1 MKSYL
6 LEIGC
11 EELPPK
17 AILTYKEFLKE
28 YAHQTFKDFFIYDSP
43 ENIKI
48 YATPRRL
55 AILIKNLKEKQDNQK
70 ITLIGPPYKVAVD
83 SEGRFTKA
91 ALSFAEKNNI
101 PLEKL
106 EKITTEKGEYLGATI
121 EKEGESLESF
131 IKHKIPLLFNQFPQ
145 LKSMK
150 WNNSDYRFPRPIRW
164 IVSLLDDKVIDFEVA
179 SVKAD
184 RFTHLHRFMT
194 KPIGRGERKDINH
207 ANDYEEITKLGYII
221 ANFEDRKHSIKT
233 QYEGFARQL
242 NVNII
247 EDDELID
254 EITCLTEFPVGIV
267 GDFSPEYLILPK
279 EVIITVCKHH
289 QRYLNFEKDGKLIPK
304 FLAFSNNAVK
314 DRDIVKN
321 GYEKVLKARLEDAL
335 FFYKEDLK
343 KKLDDNIEKLKGIQF
358 HEKLGSMYDKVLRNL
373 ELALK
378 LADLIGYKDTEKIK
392 RAVMLS
398 KADLLTE
405 MVKEFDELQGIMGM
419 YYSQKQGEDDEISKS
434 IYEHYLPKTA
444 EDNVPETNLGT
455 LLALADKLDTVISF
469 IKIGELPK
477 PSADPFGI
485 RRNAIGIVRLL
496 VEKEID
502 LDLRK
507 VIDDESILDFIL
519 SRLESHLQS
528 KGYKTDIINAVL
540 SLKDGNIY
548 RNYLKVKA
556 LSQLRNLPDYENVI
570 MVFKRV
576 GNIIPEDFVFSN
588 VDVNLLVSE
597 PEKELYKKFIEIK
610 DKFKQFIE
618 NKDYDKALGL
628 MLELKPYID
637 RFFDNVMIMVEDKK
651 LKNNR
656 LSLLKEI
663 NDSFR
668 NIADFTKLIGG

>member
-48 YATPRRL
+48 HATPRRL
-55 AILIKNLKEKQDNQK
+55 AVLIKNLKEKQDNQK

-83 SEGRFTKA
+83 SEGEFTKA

-106 EKITTEKGEYLGATI
+106 EKIITEKGEYLGATI
-121 EKEGESLESF
+121 EKEGESLELF

-150 WNNSDYRFPRPIRW
+150 WNSSDYRFPRPIRW

-184 RFTHLHRFMT
+184 RFTYLHRFMT

-242 NVNII
+242 NASII

-267 GDFSPEYLILPK
+267 GDFSPEYLTLPK
-279 EVIITVCKHH
+279 EVIITVCKYH

-314 DRDIVKN
+314 DRDTVKN
-321 GYEKVLKARLEDAL
+321 GYEKVLRARLEDAL

-378 LADLIGYKDTEKIK
+378 LADLTGYKDIEKIK

-419 YYSQKQGEDDEISKS
+419 YYSQKQGEEEEISKS

-444 EDNVPETNLGT
+444 EDSIPETNLGT
-455 LLALADKLDTVISF
+455 ILALADKLDTVISF

-485 RRNAIGIVRLL
+485 RRNAIGMVRLL

-519 SRLESHLQS
+519 SRLESYLQS
-528 KGYKTDIINAVL
+528 KGYKTDITNAVL

-576 GNIIPEDFVFSN
+576 GNIIPEDLKFSN
-588 VDVNLLVSE
+588 ANVNLLVSQS
-597 PEKELYKKFIEIK
+597 EKELYKKFIEIK

-618 NKDYDKALGL
+618 NKNYDKALGL
-628 MLELKPYID
+628 LLELKPYID
-637 RFFDNVMIMVEDKK
+637 RFFDNVMIMVEDEK

-663 NDSFR
+663 NDLFR

>member
-28 YAHQTFKDFFIYDSP
+28 YVYQTFKDFFIYESP

-55 AILIKNLKEKQDNQK
+55 AVLIKNLKEKQDNQK
-70 ITLIGPPYKVAVD
+70 IKLIGPPYKVAID
-83 SEGRFTKA
+83 SEGKFTKA

-106 EKITTEKGEYLGATI
+106 EKITIEKGEYLGATI

-131 IKHKIPLLFNQFPQ
+131 IKHKIPLLFNHFPQ

-184 RFTHLHRFMT
+184 RFTYLHRFMT

-242 NVNII
+242 NANII

-321 GYEKVLKARLEDAL
+321 GYEKVLRARLEDAL

-358 HEKLGSMYDKVLRNL
+358 HEKLGSMYDKVLGNL

-378 LADLIGYKDTEKIK
+378 LADLIGYKDIEKIK

-419 YYSQKQGEDDEISKS
+419 YYSQKQGEEEEISKS

-444 EDNVPETNLGT
+444 EDNIPETNLGT

-507 VIDDESILDFIL
+507 IIDDESILDFIL
-519 SRLESHLQS
+519 SRLESYLQS

-576 GNIIPEDFVFSN
+576 GNIIPKDFTISN

-597 PEKELYKKFIEIK
+597 PEKELYNKFTEIK

-637 RFFDNVMIMVEDKK
+637 RFFDNIMIMVEDEK

-663 NDSFR
+663 NDLFR

>member
-48 YATPRRL
+48 HATPRRL
-55 AILIKNLKEKQDNQK
+55 AVLIKNLKEKQDNQK

-83 SEGRFTKA
+83 SEGKFTKA

-106 EKITTEKGEYLGATI
+106 EKIITEKGEYLGATI

-150 WNNSDYRFPRPIRW
+150 WNSSDYRFPRPIRW

-184 RFTHLHRFMT
+184 RFTYLHRFMT

-242 NVNII
+242 NASII

-279 EVIITVCKHH
+279 EVVITVCKYH

-314 DRDIVKN
+314 DRDTVKN
-321 GYEKVLKARLEDAL
+321 GYEKVLRARLEDAL

-343 KKLDDNIEKLKGIQF
+343 KKLDDNIEKLKDIQF

-378 LADLIGYKDTEKIK
+378 LADLTGYKDIEKIK

-398 KADLLTE
+398 KTDLLTE

-419 YYSQKQGEDDEISKS
+419 YYSQKQGEEEEISKS

-444 EDNVPETNLGT
+444 EDSIPETNLGT
-455 LLALADKLDTVISF
+455 ILALADKLDTVISF

-485 RRNAIGIVRLL
+485 RRNAIGMVRLL

-519 SRLESHLQS
+519 SRLESYLQS

-576 GNIIPEDFVFSN
+576 GNIIPENLKFSN
-588 VDVNLLVSE
+588 ANVNLLVLQS
-597 PEKELYKKFIEIK
+597 EKELYKKFIEIK

-618 NKDYDKALGL
+618 NKNYDKALGL
-628 MLELKPYID
+628 LLELKPYID
-637 RFFDNVMIMVEDKK
+637 RFFDNVMIMVEDEK

-663 NDSFR
+663 NDLFR

>member
-28 YAHQTFKDFFIYDSP
+28 YAHQTFKDFFIYNSP

-55 AILIKNLKEKQDNQK
+55 AVLIKNLKKKQDNQK

-83 SEGRFTKA
+83 SEGKFTKA

-121 EKEGESLESF
+121 EKEGESLELF
-131 IKHKIPLLFNQFPQ
+131 IKHKIPQLFNQFPQ

-150 WNNSDYRFPRPIRW
+150 WNDSDYRFPRPIRW
-164 IVSLLDDKVIDFEVA
+164 IVSLLDDKVIEFEVA
-179 SVKAD
+179 SVKTD

-242 NVNII
+242 NASII

-267 GDFSPEYLILPK
+267 GDLSPEYLTLPK
-279 EVIITVCKHH
+279 EAIITVCKHH

-314 DRDIVKN
+314 DRDVVKN
-321 GYEKVLKARLEDAL
+321 GYEKVLRARLEDAL

-378 LADLIGYKDTEKIK
+378 LADLTGYKDAEKIK

-419 YYSQKQGEDDEISKS
+419 YYSQKQGEEEEISRS

-444 EDNVPETNLGT
+444 EDNIPETNLGT

-519 SRLESHLQS
+519 SRLESYLQS

-576 GNIIPEDFVFSN
+576 GNIIPEDFKFSN
-588 VDVNLLVSE
+588 VDVNLLVSQ

-610 DKFKQFIE
+610 DKFKRFIE

-628 MLELKPYID
+628 LLELKPYID
-637 RFFDNVMIMVEDKK
+637 RFFDNVMIMVEDEK

-663 NDSFR
+663 NDLFR

>member
-17 AILTYKEFLKE
+17 AILTYEEFLKE

-48 YATPRRL
+48 HATPRRL
-55 AILIKNLKEKQDNQK
+55 AVLIKNLKEKQDNQK

-83 SEGRFTKA
+83 SEGKFTKA

-106 EKITTEKGEYLGATI
+106 EKIITEKGEYLGATI

-150 WNNSDYRFPRPIRW
+150 WNSSDYRFPRPIRW

-184 RFTHLHRFMT
+184 RFTYLHRFMT

-242 NVNII
+242 NASII

-314 DRDIVKN
+314 DRDTVKN
-321 GYEKVLKARLEDAL
+321 GYEKVLRARLEDAL

-373 ELALK
+373 ELALE
-378 LADLIGYKDTEKIK
+378 LADLTGYKDIEKIK

-419 YYSQKQGEDDEISKS
+419 HYSQKQGEEEEISKS

-444 EDNVPETNLGT
+444 EDNIPETDLGT

-507 VIDDESILDFIL
+507 IIDDESILDFIL
-519 SRLESHLQS
+519 SRLESYLQS
-528 KGYKTDIINAVL
+528 KGKTDIINAVL
-540 SLKDGNIY
+540 SLNDGNIY

-576 GNIIPEDFVFSN
+576 GNIIPEDFIFSN
-588 VDVNLLVSE
+588 TSVNLLVSQS
-597 PEKELYKKFIEIK
+597 EKELYKKFIEIK

-628 MLELKPYID
+628 LLELKPYID
-637 RFFDNVMIMVEDKK
+637 RFFDYVIIMVEDEK

-663 NDSFR
+663 NDLFR

>member
-55 AILIKNLKEKQDNQK
+55 AVLIKNLKEKQDNQK

-83 SEGRFTKA
+83 SEGKFTKA
-91 ALSFAEKNNI
+91 SLSFAEKNNI

-121 EKEGESLESF
+121 EKEGENLESF
-131 IKHKIPLLFNQFPQ
+131 IKHKIPQLFNQFPQ

-164 IVSLLDDKVIDFEVA
+164 IVSLLDDKVIEFEVA

-242 NVNII
+242 NASII

-267 GDFSPEYLILPK
+267 GDFSPEYLVLPK

-321 GYEKVLKARLEDAL
+321 GYEKVLRARLEDAL

-343 KKLDDNIEKLKGIQF
+343 KKLDDNVEKLKGIQF

-378 LADLIGYKDTEKIK
+378 LADLIGYKDAEKIK

-398 KADLLTE
+398 KTDLLTE

-419 YYSQKQGEDDEISKS
+419 YYNQKQGEEEEISKS

-444 EDNVPETNLGT
+444 EDNLPETNLGT

-519 SRLESHLQS
+519 SRLESYLQS

-576 GNIIPEDFVFSN
+576 GNIIPEDFKFSN

-597 PEKELYKKFIEIK
+597 PEKELYNKFIEIK
-610 DKFKQFIE
+610 DKFKQLIE

-637 RFFDNVMIMVEDKK
+637 RFFDNVMIMVEDEK

-663 NDSFR
+663 NDLFR

>member
-28 YAHQTFKDFFIYDSP
+28 YVNQAFKDFFIYDSP

-55 AILIKNLKEKQDNQK
+55 AFLIKNLREKQDNQK

-83 SEGRFTKA
+83 SEGKFTKA

-131 IKHKIPLLFNQFPQ
+131 IKHKVPQLFNQFPQ

-179 SVKAD
+179 SVKTD

-221 ANFEDRKHSIKT
+221 ANFKDRKHSIKT

-242 NVNII
+242 NANII

-254 EITCLTEFPVGIV
+254 EITCLTEFPVSIV
-267 GDFSPEYLILPK
+267 GDFSLEYLILPK

-314 DRDIVKN
+314 DRDLVKN

-373 ELALK
+373 DLGLK

-419 YYSQKQGEDDEISKS
+419 YYSQKQGEEEEISKS
-434 IYEHYLPKTA
+434 IYEHYFPKTA
-444 EDNVPETNLGT
+444 EDNIPETNLGT

-507 VIDDESILDFIL
+507 IIDDESILDFIL
-519 SRLESHLQS
+519 SRLESYLQS

-548 RNYLKVKA
+548 RNYIKVKA

-576 GNIIPEDFVFSN
+576 GNIIPEDFTISN
-588 VDVNLLVSE
+588 VDVNLLLSE

-618 NKDYDKALGL
+618 NKDYDKVLGL

-637 RFFDNVMIMVEDKK
+637 RFFNNVMIMVEDEK

-663 NDSFR
+663 NDLFR

>member
-28 YAHQTFKDFFIYDSP
+28 YAHQTFKDFFIYNSP

-55 AILIKNLKEKQDNQK
+55 AVLIKSLKEKQDNQK

-83 SEGRFTKA
+83 SEGKFTKA

-242 NVNII
+242 NASII
-247 EDDELID
+247 EGDELID

-321 GYEKVLKARLEDAL
+321 GYEKVLRARLEDAL

-358 HEKLGSMYDKVLRNL
+358 HEKLGSVYDKVLRNL
-373 ELALK
+373 ELVLK
-378 LADLIGYKDTEKIK
+378 LADLIGYKGIEKIK

-405 MVKEFDELQGIMGM
+405 MIKEFDELQGIMGM
-419 YYSQKQGEDDEISKS
+419 YYSQKQGEEEEISKS

-444 EDNVPETNLGT
+444 EDNIPQTNLGT
-455 LLALADKLDTVISF
+455 LLALADKLDAVISF

-485 RRNAIGIVRLL
+485 RRSAIGIVRLL

-502 LDLRK
+502 LGLRK
-507 VIDDESILDFIL
+507 VIDDESISDFIL
-519 SRLESHLQS
+519 SRLESYLQS

-576 GNIIPEDFVFSN
+576 GNIIPEDFKFSN
-588 VDVNLLVSE
+588 VNVNLLLSE
-597 PEKELYKKFIEIK
+597 PEKELYNKFIEIK

-618 NKDYDKALGL
+618 NKDYDKVLGL

-637 RFFDNVMIMVEDKK
+637 RFFDNVMIMVEDDK

-663 NDSFR
+663 NDLFR
-668 NIADFTKLIGG
+668 NVADFTKLIGG

>member
-48 YATPRRL
+48 HATPRRL
-55 AILIKNLKEKQDNQK
+55 AVLIKNLKEKQDNQK

-83 SEGRFTKA
+83 SEGKFTKA

-106 EKITTEKGEYLGATI
+106 EKIITEKGEYLGATI

-150 WNNSDYRFPRPIRW
+150 WNSSDYRFPRPIRW

-184 RFTHLHRFMT
+184 RFTYLHRFMT

-242 NVNII
+242 NASII

-314 DRDIVKN
+314 DRDTVKN
-321 GYEKVLKARLEDAL
+321 GYEKVLRARLEDAL

-378 LADLIGYKDTEKIK
+378 LADLTGYKDIEKIK

-419 YYSQKQGEDDEISKS
+419 YYSQKQGEEEEISKS

-444 EDNVPETNLGT
+444 EDSIPETNLGT
-455 LLALADKLDTVISF
+455 ILALADKLDTVISF

-507 VIDDESILDFIL
+507 IIDDESILDFIL
-519 SRLESHLQS
+519 SRLESYLQS

-576 GNIIPEDFVFSN
+576 GNIIPEDFKFSN
-588 VDVNLLVSE
+588 TSVNLLVSR

-628 MLELKPYID
+628 LLELKPYID
-637 RFFDNVMIMVEDKK
+637 RFFDNVMIMVEDEK
-651 LKNNR
+651 LKSNR

-663 NDSFR
+663 NDLFR

>member
-28 YAHQTFKDFFIYDSP
+28 YAHQTFKDFFIYESP

-55 AILIKNLKEKQDNQK
+55 AVLIKNLKEKQDNQK

-131 IKHKIPLLFNQFPQ
+131 IKHKIPQLFNQFPQ

-164 IVSLLDDKVIDFEVA
+164 IVSLLDDKVIEFEVA

-184 RFTHLHRFMT
+184 RFTYLHRFMT

-242 NVNII
+242 NANII

-321 GYEKVLKARLEDAL
+321 GYEKVLRARLEDAL

-358 HEKLGSMYDKVLRNL
+358 HEKLGSMYDKVLRSL
-373 ELALK
+373 KLALK

-419 YYSQKQGEDDEISKS
+419 YYSQKQGEEEEISKS

-444 EDNVPETNLGT
+444 EDNIPETNLGT

-507 VIDDESILDFIL
+507 IIDDESILEFIF
-519 SRLESHLQS
+519 SRLESYLQS

-576 GNIIPEDFVFSN
+576 GNIIPEDFKFSN
-588 VDVNLLVSE
+588 VDVNLLASE

-637 RFFDNVMIMVEDKK
+637 RFFDNVMIMVEDEK

-656 LSLLKEI
+656 LNLLKEI
-663 NDSFR
+663 NDLFR

>member
-1 MKSYL
+1 
-6 LEIGC
+6 
-11 EELPPK
+11 
-17 AILTYKEFLKE
+17 
-28 YAHQTFKDFFIYDSP
+28 
-43 ENIKI
+43 
-48 YATPRRL
+48 
-55 AILIKNLKEKQDNQK
+55 
-70 ITLIGPPYKVAVD
+70 
-83 SEGRFTKA
+83 
-91 ALSFAEKNNI
+91 
-101 PLEKL
+101 
-106 EKITTEKGEYLGATI
+106 
-121 EKEGESLESF
+121 
-131 IKHKIPLLFNQFPQ
+131 
-145 LKSMK
+145 
-150 WNNSDYRFPRPIRW
+150 
-164 IVSLLDDKVIDFEVA
+164 
-179 SVKAD
+179 
-184 RFTHLHRFMT
+184 
-194 KPIGRGERKDINH
+194 
-207 ANDYEEITKLGYII
+207 
-221 ANFEDRKHSIKT
+221 
-233 QYEGFARQL
+233 
-242 NVNII
+242 
-247 EDDELID
+247 
-254 EITCLTEFPVGIV
+254 
-267 GDFSPEYLILPK
+267 
-279 EVIITVCKHH
+279 
-289 QRYLNFEKDGKLIPK
+289 
-304 FLAFSNNAVK
+304 
-314 DRDIVKN
+314 
-321 GYEKVLKARLEDAL
+321 
-335 FFYKEDLK
+335 
-343 KKLDDNIEKLKGIQF
+343 
-358 HEKLGSMYDKVLRNL
+358 MYDKVLRNL

-378 LADLIGYKDTEKIK
+378 LADLTGYKDAEKIK

-419 YYSQKQGEDDEISKS
+419 YYSQKQGEEEEISRS

-444 EDNVPETNLGT
+444 EDNIPETNLGT

-519 SRLESHLQS
+519 SRLESYLQS

-576 GNIIPEDFVFSN
+576 GNIIPEDFKFSN

-637 RFFDNVMIMVEDKK
+637 RFFDNVMIMVEDEK

-663 NDSFR
+663 NDLFR

>member
-48 YATPRRL
+48 HATPRRL
-55 AILIKNLKEKQDNQK
+55 AVLIKNLKEKQDNQK

-83 SEGRFTKA
+83 SEGKFTKA

-106 EKITTEKGEYLGATI
+106 EKIITEKGEYLGATI

-150 WNNSDYRFPRPIRW
+150 WNSSDYRFPRPIRW

-184 RFTHLHRFMT
+184 RFTYLHRFMT

-242 NVNII
+242 NASII

-254 EITCLTEFPVGIV
+254 EITSLTEFPVGIV

-321 GYEKVLKARLEDAL
+321 GYEKVLRARLEDAL

-378 LADLIGYKDTEKIK
+378 LADLTGYKDIEKIK

-419 YYSQKQGEDDEISKS
+419 YYSQKQGEEEEISKS

-444 EDNVPETNLGT
+444 EDNIPETDLGT

-507 VIDDESILDFIL
+507 IIDDESILDFIL
-519 SRLESHLQS
+519 SRLESYLQS

-556 LSQLRNLPDYENVI
+556 LSQLRNVPDYENVI

-576 GNIIPEDFVFSN
+576 GNIIPEDFKFSN
-588 VDVNLLVSE
+588 TSVNLLVSQ

-628 MLELKPYID
+628 LLELKPYID
-637 RFFDNVMIMVEDKK
+637 RFFDNVMIMVEDEK

-663 NDSFR
+663 NDLFR

>member
-17 AILTYKEFLKE
+17 AILTYEEFLKE

-48 YATPRRL
+48 HATPRRL
-55 AILIKNLKEKQDNQK
+55 AVLIKNLKEKQDNQK

-83 SEGRFTKA
+83 SEGKFTKA

-106 EKITTEKGEYLGATI
+106 EKIITEKGEYLGATI
-121 EKEGESLESF
+121 EKEGESLELF

-150 WNNSDYRFPRPIRW
+150 WNSSDYRFPRPIRW

-184 RFTHLHRFMT
+184 RFTYLHRFMT

-242 NVNII
+242 NASII

-314 DRDIVKN
+314 DRDTVKN
-321 GYEKVLKARLEDAL
+321 GYEKVLRARLEDAL

-373 ELALK
+373 ELALE
-378 LADLIGYKDTEKIK
+378 LADLTGYKDIEKIK

-419 YYSQKQGEDDEISKS
+419 HYSQKQGEEEEISKS

-444 EDNVPETNLGT
+444 EDSIPETNLGT
-455 LLALADKLDTVISF
+455 ILALADKLDTVISF

-485 RRNAIGIVRLL
+485 RRNAIGMVRLL

-507 VIDDESILDFIL
+507 IIDDESILDFIL
-519 SRLESHLQS
+519 SRLESYLQS
-528 KGYKTDIINAVL
+528 KGKTDIINAVL
-540 SLKDGNIY
+540 SLNDGNIY

-576 GNIIPEDFVFSN
+576 GNIIPEDLKFSN
-588 VDVNLLVSE
+588 ANVNLLVSQS
-597 PEKELYKKFIEIK
+597 EKELYKKFIEIK

-618 NKDYDKALGL
+618 NKNYDKALGL
-628 MLELKPYID
+628 LLELKPYID
-637 RFFDNVMIMVEDKK
+637 RFFDNVMIMVEDEK

-663 NDSFR
+663 NDLFR

>member
-17 AILTYKEFLKE
+17 AILTYEEFLKE

-48 YATPRRL
+48 HATPRRL
-55 AILIKNLKEKQDNQK
+55 AVLIKNLKEKQDNQK

-83 SEGRFTKA
+83 SEGKFTKA

-106 EKITTEKGEYLGATI
+106 EKIITEKGEYLGATI

-131 IKHKIPLLFNQFPQ
+131 IKHKIPILFNQFPQ

-150 WNNSDYRFPRPIRW
+150 WNSSDYRFPRPIRW

-184 RFTHLHRFMT
+184 RFTYLHRFMT

-242 NVNII
+242 NASII

-314 DRDIVKN
+314 DRDTVKN
-321 GYEKVLKARLEDAL
+321 GYEKVLRARLEDAL

-373 ELALK
+373 ELALE
-378 LADLIGYKDTEKIK
+378 LADLTGYKDIEKIK

-419 YYSQKQGEDDEISKS
+419 YYSQKQGEEEEISKS

-444 EDNVPETNLGT
+444 EDSIPETNLGT
-455 LLALADKLDTVISF
+455 ILASADKLDAVISF

-507 VIDDESILDFIL
+507 IIDDESILDFIL
-519 SRLESHLQS
+519 SRLESYLQS
-528 KGYKTDIINAVL
+528 KGKTDIINAVL
-540 SLKDGNIY
+540 SLNDGNIY

-576 GNIIPEDFVFSN
+576 GNIIPEDFIFSN
-588 VDVNLLVSE
+588 TSVNLLVSQS
-597 PEKELYKKFIEIK
+597 EKELYKKFIEIK

-628 MLELKPYID
+628 LLELKPYID
-637 RFFDNVMIMVEDKK
+637 RFFDYVIIMVEDEK
-651 LKNNR
+651 LKSNR

-663 NDSFR
+663 NDLFR

>member
-48 YATPRRL
+48 HATPRRL
-55 AILIKNLKEKQDNQK
+55 AVLIKNLKEKQDNQK

-83 SEGRFTKA
+83 SEGKFTKA

-106 EKITTEKGEYLGATI
+106 EKIITEKGEYLGATI

-150 WNNSDYRFPRPIRW
+150 WNSSDYRFPRPIRW

-184 RFTHLHRFMT
+184 RFTYLHRFMT

-242 NVNII
+242 NASII

-321 GYEKVLKARLEDAL
+321 GYEKVLRARLEDAL

-378 LADLIGYKDTEKIK
+378 LADLTGYKDIEKIK

-419 YYSQKQGEDDEISKS
+419 YYSQKQGEEEEISKS

-444 EDNVPETNLGT
+444 EDSIPETNLGT
-455 LLALADKLDTVISF
+455 ILALADKLDTVISF

-507 VIDDESILDFIL
+507 IIDDESILDFIL
-519 SRLESHLQS
+519 SRLESYLQS

-556 LSQLRNLPDYENVI
+556 LSQLRDLPDYENVI

-576 GNIIPEDFVFSN
+576 GNIIPEDFIFSN
-588 VDVNLLVSE
+588 TSVNLLVSQS
-597 PEKELYKKFIEIK
+597 EKELYKKFIEIK

-628 MLELKPYID
+628 LLELKPYID
-637 RFFDNVMIMVEDKK
+637 RFFDNVMIMVEDEK

-663 NDSFR
+663 NDLFR

>member
-28 YAHQTFKDFFIYDSP
+28 YVNQAFKDFFIYESP

-55 AILIKNLKEKQDNQK
+55 AVLIKNLKEKQDNQK

-91 ALSFAEKNNI
+91 ALSFAEKNSI

-131 IKHKIPLLFNQFPQ
+131 IKHKIPQLFNQFPQ

-164 IVSLLDDKVIDFEVA
+164 IISLLDDKVIEFEVA

-184 RFTHLHRFMT
+184 RFTYLHRFMT

-242 NVNII
+242 NASII

-279 EVIITVCKHH
+279 EVIITVCKYH

-321 GYEKVLKARLEDAL
+321 GYEKVLRARLEDAL

-373 ELALK
+373 KLALK

-419 YYSQKQGEDDEISKS
+419 YYSQKQGEEEEISKA

-444 EDNVPETNLGT
+444 EDNIPETNLGT

-507 VIDDESILDFIL
+507 IIDDESILDFIL
-519 SRLESHLQS
+519 SRLESYLQS

-576 GNIIPEDFVFSN
+576 GNIIPEDFKFSN
-588 VDVNLLVSE
+588 ADVNLLVSE
-597 PEKELYKKFIEIK
+597 PEKELYKKFIGIK

-637 RFFDNVMIMVEDKK
+637 RFFDNVMIMVEDEK

-663 NDSFR
+663 NDLFR

>member
-28 YAHQTFKDFFIYDSP
+28 YAHQTFKDFFIYNFP

-55 AILIKNLKEKQDNQK
+55 AVLIKNLKEKQDNQK

-106 EKITTEKGEYLGATI
+106 EKIATEKGEYLGATI

-131 IKHKIPLLFNQFPQ
+131 IKHKIPQLFNQFPQ

-184 RFTHLHRFMT
+184 RFTYLHRFMT

-242 NVNII
+242 NANII

-267 GDFSPEYLILPK
+267 GDFSPEYLTLPK

-314 DRDIVKN
+314 DRDTVKN
-321 GYEKVLKARLEDAL
+321 GYEKVLRARLEDAL

-343 KKLDDNIEKLKGIQF
+343 KNLDDNIEKLKGIQF

-398 KADLLTE
+398 KTDLLTE

-419 YYSQKQGEDDEISKS
+419 YYSQKQGEEEEISKS
-434 IYEHYLPKTA
+434 IYEHYLPKTP
-444 EDNVPETNLGT
+444 EDNIPETNLGT

-496 VEKEID
+496 VEKEMD

-519 SRLESHLQS
+519 SRLESYLQS
-528 KGYKTDIINAVL
+528 KGYKTDIINAIL

-576 GNIIPEDFVFSN
+576 GNIIPEDFKFSN
-588 VDVNLLVSE
+588 VDVNLLALE

-637 RFFDNVMIMVEDKK
+637 RFFDNVMIMVEDEK

-656 LSLLKEI
+656 LSLLREI
-663 NDSFR
+663 NDLFR